1 MTRWIPVMAAALLA
15 CSSATEGEPK
25 QASSSAA
32 DTKVATSTDAAPAA
46 DATKQCSMV
55 VAVTGMS

>member
-1 MTRWIPVMAAALLA
+1 MAAALLA

>member
-25 QASSSAA
+25 QASSN
-32 DTKVATSTDAAPAA
+32 TKVATSTDAAPAA